1 MGFDKRKAL
10 QSALTYSQQGRWD
23 KAIAE
28 YQAILKVDPHDLT
41 VCNNLGDLYAR
52 AGKAAEAIEQ
62 YLKLGEL
69 YRADGLSVKAI
80 AVYKKII
87 KLDPKRTQALL
98 ACADLYEEQ
107 GLTGEA
113 RIQLATVVEQ
123 YAKTADTG
131 KVIETYQRLA
141 ALDQTNHAV
150 LTRLGDLLLKV
161 GRREEA
167 VAQYESAAQAAEGAG
182 LTAESKRLWAKVR
195 ELTPKSFEATLAQ
208 VEQLLHEGKH
218 AQAIETLLKVTPSD
232 QTNAPQAW
240 RLLGEAYVELGQA
253 SEAIAALEQA
263 VGLGLPEREVWRPL
277 AKASVVEGHMDDGVA
292 LCQKLTEDALAR
304 NKPEEAVT
312 ICQEIAA
319 LAPNLAP
326 IHACLVRLLQNLG
339 RDDEARA
346 STRAL
351 AAAHEAC
358 GETEE
363 AVHVYRQLLED
374 DPTDGEAQARLAA
387 LGALSVTPATSEEVR
402 VPELESQAAPEKAAP
417 EMEAE
422 SPVHEEPAVAESA
435 PAEFSSAAA
444 APIGLASPE
453 PSLAEPAAAE
463 PLAVEQSSDT
473 APALANVTA
482 LGLGEQIGPEARADQ
497 VYELDE
503 SGELAGIRYA
513 SRGQHG
519 PGMEGSAALEG
530 PTVEFPGEGHG
541 KDALNLRSRGD
552 EEGASGEA
560 AERLAEAEVYL
571 KYGLTEKARE
581 QLLEAVRI
589 SPEHLTAHRRLKA
602 LYIEGT
608 QTEEACQ
615 EVLAIARIL
624 QALGQLDAAQREL
637 REGLGLAPG
646 NAALEGMLAELSGGS
661 QQPEVSAVAEP
672 ARPGQLPE
680 EPSLE
685 VAQTLA
691 GQGELIPSAQKDP
704 VLTEAPGVGEVRA
717 FEGPTE
723 KAPVFEVADRVGEPP
738 SLEEDLPPELRSLL
752 EGPGEEP
759 ALVVETP
766 EVSLEQAMGDDLAE
780 AEFYLSQGMVE
791 EARTVLR
798 RMRGRDATHPAVAQ
812 LEMQIGSST
821 ADSRPDSAVSAS
833 PGSGE
838 ATSFV
843 GLLDGGAPEQ
853 QAELPSD
860 ILDFLPEALSEI
872 GSPEEEHGV
881 AHAPAQPYPEAP
893 GTAGAIQ
900 EPAQRPPVDPP
911 ISPAQTAAPD
921 RISSKFSV
929 IQGSGEAGAEGFV
942 DLGAELKE
950 ELAADDQ
957 AAATGAGA
965 PLVEDLLREFQKG
978 VREHLDEKDF
988 ETHYN
993 LGIAYREMELYDE
1006 AIQEFRLAARDPGRT
1021 LACADLLGLCHLAKS
1036 DPQAAIREL
1045 RAGLDAAGHP
1055 PESYYGLRYDLGV
1068 AFESNGEVQRA
1079 LEAFEA
1085 LQAEDEGF
1093 RDVVVRVRELRE
1105 RLQRQQVAPLPA
1117 SPLRTGEAAKRAKPK
1132 KISFI

>member
-1 MGFDKRKAL
+1 MAFDKRKTL
-10 QSALTYSQQGRWD
+10 QSALTYSQQGKWD

-123 YAKTADTG
+123 YAKAADTG

-141 ALDQTNHAV
+141 ALDQTSHAV
-150 LTRLGDLLLKV
+150 LTKLADLLLKV

-167 VAQYESAAQAAEGAG
+167 AAQYELAARAAEGAG
-182 LTAESKRLWAKVR
+182 LTAECKRLSAKVR
-195 ELTPKSFEATLAQ
+195 ELTPKSFEATLAR
-208 VEQLLHEGKH
+208 VEQLLHEEKH
-218 AQAIETLLKVTPSD
+218 AEAVETLLKATASD
-232 QTNAPQAW
+232 QTNAQAW

-277 AKASVVEGHMDDGVA
+277 AKASVVEGHMDEGVT

-304 NKPEEAVT
+304 NKPEEAIT

-339 RDDEARA
+339 RNDEARA

-351 AAAHEAC
+351 AAAHAAC

-363 AVHVYRQLLED
+363 AVRIYRQLLEH
-374 DPTDGEAQARLAA
+374 DPTDAEVQARLVA
-387 LGALSVTPATSEEVR
+387 LGGPSVAPAASGELP
-402 VPELESQAAPEKAAP
+402 VPELESKAAP

-422 SPVHEEPAVAESA
+422 PPVLEEPAVAESA
-435 PAEFSSAAA
+435 PAEFPSAET
-444 APIGLASPE
+444 APIGLAPPE
-453 PSLAEPAAAE
+453 PSLAEPTPAE
-463 PLAVEQSSDT
+463 PPALEPSSDI
-473 APALANVTA
+473 ALALGNVTA
-482 LGLGEQIGPEARADQ
+482 LGLGEGIGPEARADQ

-519 PGMEGSAALEG
+519 PGMEGAGALEG
-530 PTVEFPGEGHG
+530 PASEFPGEGPG
-541 KDALNLRSRGD
+541 KDALNLRSLGD
-552 EEGASGEA
+552 EESASGEA

-589 SPEHLTAHRRLKA
+589 SPENLTAHRRLKA

-615 EVLAIARIL
+615 EVLAVARIL
-624 QALGQLDAAQREL
+624 QALGQFEAAQREL
-637 REGLGLAPG
+637 QEGLGLAPG
-646 NAALEGMLAELSGGS
+646 NAALEGMLAELSGRF
-661 QQPEVSAVAEP
+661 QQPEASAVAEP
-672 ARPGQLPE
+672 ARPVQPPE

-685 VAQTLA
+685 VAQELA
-691 GQGELIPSAQKDP
+691 GHGEVTPSVQKDP
-704 VLTEAPGVGEVRA
+704 VRTEAPGVSEIPA

-723 KAPVFEVADRVGEPP
+723 KAPVFELPDRVGEPP

-752 EGPGEEP
+752 EGPDEEP

-766 EVSLEQAMGDDLAE
+766 EASVEQAMGDDLAE

-791 EARTVLR
+791 EARAVLR
-798 RMRGRDATHPAVAQ
+798 RMRGREAKHPAVTQ
-812 LEMQIGSST
+812 LEMRIESST
-821 ADSRPDSAVSAS
+821 AGSRPESAVSAS

-838 ATSFV
+838 TTSFA
-843 GLLDGGAPEQ
+843 GLLESAAPGR
-853 QAELPSD
+853 QADLPPD

-872 GSPEEEHGV
+872 GSPEEHGV
-881 AHAPAQPYPEAP
+881 ADAPAPHPEVP

-900 EPAQRPPVDPP
+900 EPAPRPPVDPQ
-911 ISPAQTAAPD
+911 ISPAQTGTPD
-921 RISSKFSV
+921 KISSKFSV

-942 DLGAELKE
+942 NLGAELEE
-950 ELAADDQ
+950 ELAADDR
-957 AAATGAGA
+957 AAAAGAGA

-1006 AIQEFRLAARDPGRT
+1006 AIQEFRLAARDPGRA
-1021 LACADLLGLCHLAKS
+1021 LACADLLGLCYLAKS
-1036 DPQAAIREL
+1036 DPRAAIREL
-1045 RAGLDAAGHP
+1045 RAGLDVAGHP

-1068 AFESNGEVQRA
+1068 AFESNGDVQRA
-1079 LEAFEA
+1079 LESFEA

-1093 RDVVVRVRELRE
+1093 RDVLARVQELRE

-1117 SPLRTGEAAKRAKPK
+1117 SPVRTGEPAKRAKPK

>member
-1 MGFDKRKAL
+1 MAFDKRKAL

-41 VCNNLGDLYAR
+41 VSNNLGDLYAR

-123 YAKTADTG
+123 YAKAADTG

-141 ALDQTNHAV
+141 ALDQTNHTV
-150 LTRLGDLLLKV
+150 LTKLADLLHKV

-167 VAQYESAAQAAEGAG
+167 VAQYELAARAAEGAG
-182 LTAESKRLWAKVR
+182 LTAESKRLWGKAR

-218 AQAIETLLKVTPSD
+218 AQAVETLLKVTPSD

-292 LCQKLTEDALAR
+292 LCQKLTEDALSR
-304 NKPEEAVT
+304 NKPDEAVT

-358 GETEE
+358 GETQE

-374 DPTDGEAQARLAA
+374 DPTDGEVQARLAA
-387 LGALSVTPATSEEVR
+387 LGAPSVAPAASEELP
-402 VPELESQAAPEKAAP
+402 VPEVESKAAP
-417 EMEAE
+417 EVEVE
-422 SPVHEEPAVAESA
+422 PPVLEEPGVAESA
-435 PAEFSSAAA
+435 PAEFPLAET
-444 APIGLASPE
+444 APIGLAPPE
-453 PSLAEPAAAE
+453 PSLAEPAPAE
-463 PLAVEQSSDT
+463 LPASEPSSDI
-473 APALANVTA
+473 ALALGNVTA
-482 LGLGEQIGPEARADQ
+482 LGLEEGIGPEGHADQ

-519 PGMEGSAALEG
+519 PGMEGAAALGGPAIEG
-530 PTVEFPGEGHG
+530 SGESLG
-541 KDALNLRSRGD
+541 KDALNLPSLGD
-552 EEGASGEA
+552 EESGSGEA

-581 QLLEAVRI
+581 QLLEAVQI
-589 SPEHLTAHRRLKA
+589 SPENLTTHRRLKA
-602 LYIEGT
+602 LYIEGG

-624 QALGQLDAAQREL
+624 QALAQFEAAQREL
-637 REGLGLAPG
+637 QEGLGLAPG
-646 NAALEGMLAELSGGS
+646 NAALEGMLADLSGRF
-661 QQPEVSAVAEP
+661 QQPEASAMAEP
-672 ARPGQLPE
+672 VRPVQPPE

-685 VAQTLA
+685 VAQGLA
-691 GQGELIPSAQKDP
+691 GQGEVTQSVQKDP
-704 VLTEAPGVGEVRA
+704 VLTEAPGVTEIGA

-723 KAPVFEVADRVGEPP
+723 KEPVFELPDRVGGPT

-752 EGPGEEP
+752 EGAGEEP

-766 EVSLEQAMGDDLAE
+766 EASLEQAMGDDLAE

-791 EARTVLR
+791 EARAVLR
-798 RMRGRDATHPAVAQ
+798 RMRGRDTKHPAVGQ
-812 LEMQIGSST
+812 LEVQIESST
-821 ADSRPDSAVSAS
+821 AGSRPESGVSVS
-833 PGSGE
+833 PGPGE
-838 ATSFV
+838 ATSFA
-843 GLLDGGAPEQ
+843 GLLDSAAPGR
-853 QAELPSD
+853 QAELP
-860 ILDFLPEALSEI
+860 
-872 GSPEEEHGV
+872 
-881 AHAPAQPYPEAP
+881 Q
-893 GTAGAIQ
+893 
-900 EPAQRPPVDPP
+900 
-911 ISPAQTAAPD
+911 ISW
-921 RISSKFSV
+921 
-929 IQGSGEAGAEGFV
+929 
-942 DLGAELKE
+942 
-950 ELAADDQ
+950 
-957 AAATGAGA
+957 
-965 PLVEDLLREFQKG
+965 
-978 VREHLDEKDF
+978 
-988 ETHYN
+988 
-993 LGIAYREMELYDE
+993 
-1006 AIQEFRLAARDPGRT
+1006 
-1021 LACADLLGLCHLAKS
+1021 
-1036 DPQAAIREL
+1036 
-1045 RAGLDAAGHP
+1045 
-1055 PESYYGLRYDLGV
+1055 
-1068 AFESNGEVQRA
+1068 
-1079 LEAFEA
+1079 
-1085 LQAEDEGF
+1085 
-1093 RDVVVRVRELRE
+1093 
-1105 RLQRQQVAPLPA
+1105 
-1117 SPLRTGEAAKRAKPK
+1117 
-1132 KISFI
+1132 ISFRRRYLRSVRRRNRRWRIPRHSCTRRRPGQPERFRSRRRLRPWTHKVFRPRRRPLTRSPRNFP